1 MPTPNTQLF
10 FFLAQ
15 IQSTLNWDKGT
26 VATKNRTWEK
36 GNGKT
41 MVIIQPCQRGT
52 VENQQMG

>member
-10 FFLAQ
+10 SFLAQ

-26 VATKNRTWEK
+26 VATKNKTSEK

-41 MVIIQPCQRGT
+41 MVIIQPCQR
-52 VENQQMG
+52 